1 MDMETITMMVTLTHE
16 TAITERER
24 EKKMLEV
31 FAVNKKLILKILL
44 YFIWHLVFI
53 LLRLCASSVWS
64 ARLLLDVRG
73 VQ

>member
-16 TAITERER
+16 TAITET
-24 EKKMLEV
+24 EKKKLEV